1 MGLLTVV
8 AVPVLLVVLV
18 VTIVGIPLALVGAIV
33 FGLLVWAA
41 LIYGRFAVGSW
52 LLSLADVDNRWL
64 ALLVGLIV
72 LGLAARI
79 SWVGGVIDFVV
90 LLLGLGAIAALGY
103 AGYRRRGAERA

>member
-1 MGLLTVV
+1 MVSPLRYLLT
-8 AVPVLLVVLV
+8 PVL
-18 VTIVGIPLALVGAIV
+18 VG
-33 FGLLVWAA
+33 F
-41 LIYGRFAVGSW
+41 
-52 LLSLADVDNRWL
+52 
-64 ALLVGLIV
+64 V